1 MGIGNIPPAKIF
13 GYEFL
18 SKTAYYYLVL
28 IVCAICIYSI
38 YKLVNSRIGR
48 AWITIK
54 ENEALAKSVGVNVFQ
69 YANFAFVI
77 GAFFA
82 GLAGSLYAHYV
93 NFVSPDLFL
102 FFITTEML
110 VTMIM
115 GGKGTVAGP
124 VIGAIIFSMLPEY
137 LRIAEKWRL
146 PIFGAI
152 LIVGILFLPNGI
164 VKLPSRVQEWR
175 ARRPGN

>member
-69 YANFAFVI
+69 YANIAFIV

-102 FFITTEML
+102 FFITTELL
-110 VTMIM
+110 VMMIM